1 MGMLRKRGKIWWIK
15 YYRNGRPYEESSR
28 SSKEGDARRLLRL
41 REGDIERG
49 VPVTPKLGRFRF
61 DEAAQDV
68 IADYTANRKRSLPVA
83 QRRIDK
89 HLKPYFGGRRM
100 ASITTADVRAYVAHR
115 QATPIVT
122 GKGKERR
129 EHQVSN
135 GEINRELTLLKRMFN
150 LAVQAGKLL
159 FKPHIALLQEDNVRK
174 GFLEREQYEAVME
187 QLPPALKPVIAFAYL
202 TGWRIPSEV
211 VKLQWRQVDFAG
223 GVVRL
228 DPGTTK
234 NREGR
239 VFPLTAELRKL
250 LEAQRVGSPRRP
262 SIVPWVFHRN
272 GQPIVS
278 LLKAWKAACVA
289 GGCPGLIPHDL
300 RRTAVRNLVRA
311 GIPERVAMQ
320 MTGHKTRS
328 VFERYNIVSE
338 GDLTAAARRLDAQA
352 DAVTQK
358 NERRF

>member
-1 MGMLRKRGKIWWIK
+1 MGMLRRRGNIWWVK

-49 VPVTPKLGRFRF
+49 VPVTPKLGRLRF
-61 DEAAQDV
+61 EEAAQDV
-68 IADYTANRKRSLPVA
+68 INDYTTNHKRSLRVA
-83 QRRIDK
+83 QRRITK
-89 HLKPYFGGRRM
+89 HLTPYLGGRRM
-100 ASITTADVRAYVAHR
+100 ASITTADVRAYIAHR

-122 GKGKERR
+122 GKDDERR
-129 EHQVSN
+129 ERQVSN
-135 GEINRELTLLKRMFN
+135 AEINRELTILKRMFN
-150 LAVQAGKLL
+150 LALQAGKLMA
-159 FKPHIALLQEDNVRK
+159 KPHIALLQEDNVRA
-174 GFLEREQYEAVME
+174 GFLEREQYEAVLE
-187 QLPPALKPVIAFAYL
+187 HLPPALKPVITFAYI

-211 VKLQWRQVDFAG
+211 VKLQWRQVDFSG
-223 GVVRL
+223 GVIRL

-239 VFPLTAELRKL
+239 VFPMTTELRTL
-250 LEAQRVGSPRRP
+250 LEAQRAGSPRRP
-262 SIVPWVFHRN
+262 SIVPWVFHR
-272 GQPIVS
+272 GGDPIVS
-278 LLKAWKAACVA
+278 LLKAWKAACVDA
-289 GGCPGLIPHDL
+289 GCPGLIPHDL

-338 GDLTAAARRLDAQA
+338 GDLTAAGRQLDAFA
-352 DAVTQK
+352 SNASNAK
-358 NERRF
+358 RR